1 MITVKTTTVVENH
14 VAHEIL
20 EKFIQAGMQTEVT
33 FILDGEKPD
42 DLYLRN
48 KLSEIKSKSPVVDQL
63 QEQITNPNFRTDEE
77 LANEEAANANK
88 VAKEGITI
96 GKPGYMEEVKGSDG
110 TIHWMAE
117 DNSMVMLELTPNALA
132 GFVPTQHDVQQ
143 FGCKLTNKYIY
154 CPIENLKIG
163 IRVSNK

>member
-1 MITVKTTTVVENH
+1 MITVKTKTTVDNQM
-14 VAHEIL
+14 AHEIL
-20 EKFIQAGMQTEVT
+20 QKFIEAGLQTEVT
-33 FILDGEKPD
+33 FVIEQSQP
-42 DLYLRN
+42 YLRK
-48 KLSEIKSKSPVVDQL
+48 KLDDIIAKSPVVDQL

-163 IRVSNK
+163 IRVSTK